1 MAEKKALEVGSN
13 LIHASNL
20 LHCHIL
26 VKHPPKF
33 NDTTNAIT
41 GSNLIHW
48 QQSYTW
54 QKNNTLVLA
63 G

>member
-1 MAEKKALEVGSN
+1 MAEKNALEVGSN
-13 LIHASNL
+13 LIHASNP

-26 VKHPPKF
+26 VKHSPKF
-33 NDTTNAIT
+33 NETTNAIT

-54 QKNNTLVLA
+54 QKK
-63 G
+63 